1 MRASHLV
8 VVDVGNTS
16 TALGLYRAGRVVRRA
31 RILTTECRPSALEH
45 AVRRLVGSTP
55 VQGAMIAS
63 VVPAR
68 DALWRAVLSAA
79 GAGPVHVVRHTLDL
93 GVAVS
98 YLRPERVG
106 TDRLAN
112 ASAGVARFGA
122 PLIVVDLGTATSFD
136 VVERGRGFT
145 GGVIAPGPGLMLT
158 YLAEKT
164 ARLPRLAPRLSNAR
178 LGRSTEQA
186 MQLGA
191 QWGYRGMVREI
202 LAELRKARELRR
214 ATVCVTGGYGLWL
227 ARGWGEP
234 VVVDPDL
241 TLRGIGRIHDLN
253 FGPGKASA

>member
-1 MRASHLV
+1 MPAPHIV

-16 TALGLYRAGRVVRRA
+16 TALGLYRAGRVLRRA
-31 RILTTECRPSALEH
+31 RILTAECREARLRL
-45 AVRRLVGSTP
+45 AVRRLVRSAR
-55 VQGAMIAS
+55 VQGAMVAS

-68 DALWRAVLSAA
+68 DALWRRALTAA
-79 GAGPVHVVRHTLDL
+79 GAGPAHMVRHTLDL
-93 GVAVS
+93 GVAVT
-98 YLRPERVG
+98 YPRPERVG

-112 ASAGVARFGA
+112 ASAGAARFGT

-136 VVERGRGFT
+136 VVERRLGFT

-164 ARLPRLAPRLSNAR
+164 ARLPRLEPRLSSAR

-202 LAELRKARELRR
+202 LAELRKTRNLRD
-214 ATVCVTGGYGLWL
+214 ATVCLTGGYGLWL

-241 TLRGIGRIHDLN
+241 TLRGIGRIYDLN
-253 FGPGKASA
+253 FGSGRASA